1 MTDIR
6 RITSALA
13 AHPDVDE
20 ATAFPVRVADSERI
34 LAVAAVSGFVTRPM
48 LRQHLWRD
56 LDDAEAASVGVL
68 TLDRIPR
75 REGSADLAEITRAA
89 LETGDSV
96 WFHTPADELET
107 ELAALWSKVLDAAP
121 ISVFDD
127 FLDLGGD
134 SLAAIRIV
142 SEIEQRFGLTLR
154 LDELLDATV
163 RSVAERITLDRA
175 SHGAGAAE

>member
-6 RITSALA
+6 RIASVIS
-13 AHPDVDE
+13 AHPEVDE
-20 ATAFPVRVADSERI
+20 ATAVSVHIADSERI

-56 LDDAEAASVGVL
+56 LDEALAASVGVL

-75 REGSADLAEITRAA
+75 SGGEADLTEITRAV

-107 ELAALWSKVLDAAP
+107 ELAALWAQVLDLARV
-121 ISVFDD
+121 SVFDD

-142 SEIEQRFGLTLR
+142 SEVERRFGLTLR

-163 RSVAERITLDRA
+163 RSVADRIRLDRA
-175 SHGAGAAE
+175 SHDAGAAE